1 MKEAY
6 QKGRGEVAN
15 TLFIPLPL
23 RSNQPAPL
31 SPCKEIDKEAAASV
45 VALTLRPPPP
55 SPPSRNHGND
65 DAGRKTLPPFGPSN
79 ERKPTCAS
87 LALPRFFPQPP
98 PSRPCQKE
106 KDDKKRKGIKERE
119 R

>member
-1 MKEAY
+1 MLCNDQWAGHVYKRWGHPETGKASGGGDFKLMKEAY
-6 QKGRGEVAN
+6 QKGREVAN

-55 SPPSRNHGND
+55 
-65 DAGRKTLPPFGPSN
+65 LPIP
-79 ERKPTCAS
+79 
-87 LALPRFFPQPP
+87 
-98 PSRPCQKE
+98 
-106 KDDKKRKGIKERE
+106 
-119 R
+119 